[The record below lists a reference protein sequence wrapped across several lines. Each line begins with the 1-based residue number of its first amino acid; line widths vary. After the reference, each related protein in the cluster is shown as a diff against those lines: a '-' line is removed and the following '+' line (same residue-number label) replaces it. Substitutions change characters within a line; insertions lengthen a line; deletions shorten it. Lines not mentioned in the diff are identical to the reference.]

1 MRPLTLTLTGF
12 IGVRDGMKR
21 ESVTLD
27 LQTLPTGLIA
37 LTGPNGA
44 GKSTIMDN
52 LHPYRIMP
60 SHATKLSVD
69 GFSYWDHVYGAQAL
83 KEFEWEH
90 SGVRYRSSFAFR
102 KPGKTGKAEYFLA
115 WRDGD
120 GRWQPMQTGDGTIS
134 DGKAETYDLCVNSV
148 CGSLESFFTSVFSAQ
163 NRRPLASY
171 GASEIKA
178 LLAELLHIDDLRTLS
193 ARAGEVAKVLGRTLD
208 ATQQQLV
215 ALGAKRDRAALVD
228 QAITSD
234 AQSITS
240 TRESRETLN
249 TRSASLTDQRAA
261 LVAKQTANASA
272 QARLRELATRRSQIA
287 TALQALATDATAD
300 ARRFNQRRTSLN
312 SAIAEHTAVIAQRDA
327 IVGATAA
334 RDAAQARIGA
344 EEARV
349 APIQSAIELLEAKQL
364 ELTSASSRLKGL
376 ESEGSSRLTLLTS
389 LEQQASVIATVPCAG
404 HDMHATCPLLA
415 QARSADTK
423 VQEQR
428 ISLST
433 LRAEY
438 RAKRDTV
445 ERLTPE
451 VRQLA
456 GKRAELK
463 DVNDQIAAARRDL
476 QKAVDLAARKPLLD
490 AATEGLAKAKAE
502 LVVLGTEEASLSA
515 RREAQQTQLTAEA
528 KELDAEVARLGVDD
542 VTGAIADIDRQLT
555 QCREGIAAAE
565 ARIETLIRSQATR
578 EVERQSLTAELAGFD
593 ATQSRAQN
601 ISDEI
606 ARWKLL
612 AKGLGNEGVIA
623 LTIDDAGPALTKMV
637 NDLLLACYGM
647 RFTVEIQTQRALAS
661 GELREGFEILVHDA
675 DHDSTKAVTVMSG
688 GQKVWINEC
697 LTRGIALY
705 LASNAGQPYQS
716 LFSDESDGP
725 LDPQRK
731 LQFMRMKREVLRQ
744 GGYEREF
751 FISQT
756 PDLVAEADAVIDV
769 AALAAA

>member
-1 MRPLTLTLTGF
+1 MRPVTLTLSGF

-21 ESVTLD
+21 DSMTIDLES
-27 LQTLPTGLIA
+27 LPNGLIA

-69 GFSYWDHVYGAQAL
+69 GFSYWDHLYGAQAL

-90 SGVRYRSSFAFR
+90 GGVRYRSSFAFR

-115 WRDGD
+115 WRDSD
-120 GRWQPMQTGDGTIS
+120 GTWQPMQTGDGTVS
-134 DGKAETYDLCVNSV
+134 DGKAETYDLCVESV

-193 ARAGEVAKVLGRTLD
+193 AQASEVAKVLGRTLD

-215 ALGAKRDRAALVD
+215 ALGAKRDRLAHID
-228 QAITSD
+228 QAIASD
-234 AQSITS
+234 VQSVAS
-240 TRESRETLN
+240 TRESREALN
-249 TRSASLTDQRAA
+249 VKIVALTDQRAL

-287 TALQALATDATAD
+287 TALQTLATDATAD
-300 ARRFNQRRTSLN
+300 DRRFGQRRTSLR
-312 SAIAEHTAVIAQRDA
+312 AAVTEHSAVIAQREA
-327 IVGATAA
+327 ILGAAAA
-334 RDAAQARIGA
+334 RDAAQARIAA
-344 EEARV
+344 EEARI
-349 APIQSAIELLEAKQL
+349 APIQAAIDVLEAKQL

-376 ESEGSSRLTLLTS
+376 ESEGSSRATLLKA
-389 LEQQASVIATVPCAG
+389 LEQQASVIGTVPCAG
-404 HDMHATCPLLA
+404 HEMHNTCPLLA
-415 QARSADTK
+415 QAREADTK
-423 VQEQR
+423 VHEQR
-428 ISLST
+428 ISLT
-433 LRAEY
+433 NLRTEF
-438 RAKRDTV
+438 RTKRESV
-445 ERLTPE
+445 EKLTPE
-451 VRQLA
+451 VQQLP

-463 DVNDQIAAARRDL
+463 SVTDQIATARRDL

-490 AATEGLAKAKAE
+490 AATEGLSKATAE
-502 LVVLGTEEASLSA
+502 LAALDSEEATLRA
-515 RREAQQTQLTAEA
+515 RREAQQLQLTTEA
-528 KELDAEVARLGVDD
+528 KELDTEVARLGVDD
-542 VTGAIADIDRQLT
+542 VTGAIADIDRLLA
-555 QCREGIAAAE
+555 QCREAITAAE
-565 ARIETLIRSQATR
+565 ARIESLIRSQATR
-578 EVERQSLTAELAGFD
+578 EVERQTIASELGGFD
-593 ATQSRAQN
+593 ATQSRVQR

>member
-21 ESVTLD
+21 DSITLD
-27 LQTLPTGLIA
+27 LESLPNGLIA

-44 GKSTIMDN
+44 GKSTLMDN

-60 SHATKLSVD
+60 SRATKLSVD
-69 GFSYWDHVYGAQAL
+69 GFSYWDHLYGVQAL

-90 SGVRYRSSFAFR
+90 GGVRYRSSFAFR

-115 WRDGD
+115 WRDAD
-120 GRWQPMQTGDGTIS
+120 GKWQPMQTGDGIVS
-134 DGKAETYDLCVNSV
+134 DGKAETYDLCVESV

-193 ARAGEVAKVLGRTLD
+193 AQASEVAKVLGRTLD
-208 ATQQQLV
+208 TTQQQLV
-215 ALGAKRDRAALVD
+215 ALGAKRDRLAQID
-228 QAITSD
+228 QAIASD
-234 AQSITS
+234 VQSVAS
-240 TRESRETLN
+240 TRESREALN
-249 TRSASLTDQRAA
+249 VKVVALTDQRAL

-287 TALQALATDATAD
+287 TALQTLATDATAD
-300 ARRFNQRRTSLN
+300 DRRFGQRRTSLR
-312 SAIAEHTAVIAQRDA
+312 AAVTEHNAVIAQREA
-327 IVGATAA
+327 ILGAAAA
-334 RDAAQARIGA
+334 RDAAQARIAA
-344 EEARV
+344 EEARI
-349 APIQSAIELLEAKQL
+349 APIQAAIDVLEAKQL

-376 ESEGSSRLTLLTS
+376 ESEGSSRATLLKA
-389 LEQQASVIATVPCAG
+389 LEQQASVIGTVPCAG
-404 HDMHATCPLLA
+404 HEMHNTCPLLA
-415 QARSADTK
+415 QAREADTK
-423 VQEQR
+423 VHEQR
-428 ISLST
+428 ISLT
-433 LRAEY
+433 NLRTEF
-438 RAKRDTV
+438 RTKRESV
-445 ERLTPE
+445 EKLTPE
-451 VRQLA
+451 VQQLA
-456 GKRAELK
+456 GKRGELK
-463 DVNDQIAAARRDL
+463 SVTDQIATARRDL

-490 AATEGLAKAKAE
+490 AATEGLSKATAE
-502 LVVLGTEEASLSA
+502 LAALDSEEATLHA
-515 RREAQQTQLTAEA
+515 RREAQQLQLTTEA
-528 KELDAEVARLGVDD
+528 TELDTEVARLGVDD
-542 VTGAIADIDRQLT
+542 VTGAIADIDRQLS
-555 QCREGIAAAE
+555 QCREAITAAE
-565 ARIETLIRSQATR
+565 ARIESLIRSQATR
-578 EVERQSLTAELAGFD
+578 EVERQTIATELGGFD
-593 ATQSRAQN
+593 ATQSRAQR